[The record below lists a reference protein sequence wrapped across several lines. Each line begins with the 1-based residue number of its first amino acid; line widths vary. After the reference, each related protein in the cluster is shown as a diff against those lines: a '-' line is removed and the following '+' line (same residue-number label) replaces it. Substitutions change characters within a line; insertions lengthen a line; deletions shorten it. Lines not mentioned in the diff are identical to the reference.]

1 MISLNKIKYGKAV
14 LALAILIGIVP
25 PGHSQKMVIAVYDF
39 TPVNV
44 PAQYSKT
51 CSEWIQ
57 TAMANSPF
65 TVIERSQLKKVL
77 GEVELQMSGL
87 VDQEG
92 AVKIGKILSANKV
105 MIGSLSKIGG
115 KYVLDGRI
123 VDVEKGTTEYGQ
135 KEFTWQESDLDVCVQ
150 RYVDNMLLKMT
161 GRPVTENRALIVKTE
176 KASEDTQTLEIARVE
191 KTIRTLYDAYVN
203 RDLDAYLSVID
214 DYARFWCSAYDLRGR
229 NAIKAF
235 RSGTTFRLLDN
246 FSYSSTDMKVEIQG
260 TQASVWNTYSLKFR
274 VIKTGKMLTE
284 KARERFH
291 LVKKGNS
298 WYITENQE
306 Y

>member
-1 MISLNKIKYGKAV
+1 MKGNRIFMLIISL
-14 LALAILIGIVP
+14 AI
-25 PGHSQKMVIAVYDF
+25 VIASPTVSHSEKVIIAIYDF

-92 AVKIGKILSANKV
+92 AVKVGKMLSANKV

-123 VDVEKGTTEYGQ
+123 VDVEKGAAEYGQ

-150 RYVDNMLLKMT
+150 RYVDNILLKMT
-161 GRPVTENRALIVKTE
+161 GRPVAENRALIVKAE
-176 KASEDTQTLEIARVE
+176 KTSEDTGPLERERVE

-203 RDLDAYLSVID
+203 RDLDAYLSVVD
-214 DYARFWCSAYDLRGR
+214 DDARFWCSAYDLKGR

-246 FSYSSTDMKVEIQG
+246 FSYTSTDMKIEIQG
-260 TQASVWNTYSLKFR
+260 TQATVWNTYSLTFR
-274 VIKTGKMLTE
+274 VIKTGKMITE
-284 KARERFH
+284 KARERFL

-298 WYITENQE
+298 WYIKENQE

>member
-1 MISLNKIKYGKAV
+1 MKGNRIVMLIISL
-14 LALAILIGIVP
+14 AIVISFTTVS
-25 PGHSQKMVIAVYDF
+25 HSEKNIIAIYDF

-92 AVKIGKILSANKV
+92 AVKVGKMLSANKV

-123 VDVEKGTTEYGQ
+123 VDVEKGTAEYGQ
-135 KEFTWQESDLDVCVQ
+135 KEFTWQEGDLDVCVQ
-150 RYVDNMLLKMT
+150 RYVDNILFKMT
-161 GRPVTENRALIVKTE
+161 GRPVAENRALIVKAE
-176 KASEDTQTLEIARVE
+176 KASEDTGPLERERVE

-203 RDLDAYLSVID
+203 RDLDAYLSVVD
-214 DYARFWCSAYDLRGR
+214 DDARFWCSAYDLKGR
-229 NAIKAF
+229 NSIKAF

-246 FSYSSTDMKVEIQG
+246 FSYTSTDMKIEIQG
-260 TQASVWNTYSLKFR
+260 AQATVWNTYSLTFR

-284 KARERFH
+284 KARERFL

-298 WYITENQE
+298 WYIKENQE